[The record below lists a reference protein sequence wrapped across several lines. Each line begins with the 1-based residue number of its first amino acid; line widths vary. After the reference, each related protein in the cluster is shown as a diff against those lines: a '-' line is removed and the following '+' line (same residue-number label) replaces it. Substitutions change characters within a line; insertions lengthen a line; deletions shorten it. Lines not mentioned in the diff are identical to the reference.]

1 MPYNISMPIPE
12 TTDVGELIRFF
23 KKDKPDASHNQVVAI
38 AINVAKKNREKLKKS
53 EEKKASVRVVD
64 IEDDDGPQTG
74 PEAIAHALSKIDIEQ
89 VKKEAR
95 NTIKE
100 GKKTKRPA
108 AVALLRIAEGLE
120 RNGLTPDDYMISAVP
135 VIPPKFRP
143 FSAMGGSFIPG
154 DANVLYKDLW
164 DLLEAH
170 KEERSIFG
178 DANSGQSRL
187 DLYDAVRSVYG
198 YGDAVKPKTKAKDIK
213 GFLSVLTGKTAKH
226 SFFQRKMLSK
236 NQDST
241 GRSTIIVD
249 SDYGIDDIGIPEKMA
264 FKMYAPY
271 IQRRLRM
278 SGMSDMEAL
287 KSTRD
292 RDDRARRA
300 LEKEMEVRP
309 VVYSRAPAWHK
320 FSVLSGNPKLI
331 EGNAIK
337 TNPFVAAGLGADYDG
352 DTINVHVPASPA
364 AVKEAYDTLM
374 PSTFPFSNRNQD
386 SLVPL
391 PKQEQILGLYTA
403 ATSPSTAPIDF
414 ASEKEAIE
422 AIKSGKIP
430 LSADVTINGKG

>member
-1 MPYNISMPIPE
+1 MPIPE

-38 AINVAKKNREKLKKS
+38 AINVAKKNREKLKKE
-53 EEKKASVRVVD
+53 EEKKASVRIVD
-64 IEDDDGPQTG
+64 TDKDDDSPQTG
-74 PEAIAHALSKIDIEQ
+74 PEAIAYALSKLDMEQ
-89 VKKEAR
+89 VKKEAKD
-95 NTIKE
+95 TIKE

-120 RNGLTPDDYMISAVP
+120 RNGLTPEDYMITAVP

-164 DLLEAH
+164 DLMEVH
-170 KEERSIFG
+170 NEEKSIFG
-178 DANSGQSRL
+178 DAHSGQSRL

-241 GRSTIIVD
+241 GRSTIVVD
-249 SDYGIDDIGIPEKMA
+249 PDYGIDDIGIPEAIA

-278 SGMSDMEAL
+278 SGMSDIDAL
-287 KSTRD
+287 KHTKD
-292 RDDRARRA
+292 RDEHAKRA

-320 FSVLSGNPKLI
+320 FSVLAGKPRLT
-331 EGNAIK
+331 EGNAIAI
-337 TNPFVAAGLGADYDG
+337 NPFVTTGMNADFDG
-352 DTINVHVPASPA
+352 DTINVHVPASPS
-364 AVKEAYDTLM
+364 AVKEAQEKLM
-374 PSTFPFSNRNQD
+374 PSTFPFSNRD
-386 SLVPL
+386 TDKLVPL

-403 ATSPSTAPIDF
+403 ATSPKTTPIDF
-414 ASEKEAIE
+414 PSEQEAIA

-430 LSADVTINGKG
+430 LSADITIKGKG

>member
-1 MPYNISMPIPE
+1 MPIPE

-38 AINVAKKNREKLKKS
+38 ALNVAKKNREKLKKS
-53 EEKKASVRVVD
+53 EEKKASVKV
-64 IEDDDGPQTG
+64 IDDGDNDGPQTG
-74 PEAIAHALSKIDIEQ
+74 PEAIAYALSKIDMEQ
-89 VKKEAR
+89 VKREAR
-95 NTIKE
+95 ETIKE

-108 AVALLRIAEGLE
+108 AVALLRIAEGLD
-120 RNGLTPDDYMISAVP
+120 RNGLEPSDYMINAVP

-164 DLLEAH
+164 DLMEAH
-170 KEERSIFG
+170 NEERSIFG
-178 DANSGQSRL
+178 DSHSGQSRL
-187 DLYDAVRSVYG
+187 DLYDAVKSVYG

-241 GRSTIIVD
+241 GRSTIVVD
-249 SDYGIDDIGIPEKMA
+249 PDYGIDDIGIPESIA
-264 FKMYAPY
+264 FKVYAPY

-287 KSTRD
+287 KHTRE
-292 RDDRARRA
+292 RDEHARRA

-320 FSVLSGNPKLI
+320 FSILAAKPKLT
-331 EGNAIK
+331 EGNAIAI
-337 TNPFVAAGLGADYDG
+337 NPFVTTGLNADFDG
-352 DTINVHVPASPA
+352 DTINVHVPASPS
-364 AVKEAYDTLM
+364 AVKEAYEKLM
-374 PSTFPFSNRNQD
+374 PSTFPFSNRDQD
-386 SLVPL
+386 KLVPL

-403 ATSPSTAPIDF
+403 ATSSATPPIDF
-414 ASEKEAIE
+414 PSEQAAIE

-430 LSADVTINGKG
+430 LSADITINGKA

>member
-1 MPYNISMPIPE
+1 MPIPE

-38 AINVAKKNREKLKKS
+38 AINVAKKNREKLKKN
-53 EEKKASVRVVD
+53 EEKKASVRIVD
-64 IEDDDGPQTG
+64 TDEDDDAPQTG
-74 PEAIAHALSKIDIEQ
+74 PEAIAYALSKLDMEQ
-89 VKKEAR
+89 VKKEAKD
-95 NTIKE
+95 TIKE

-120 RNGLTPDDYMISAVP
+120 RNGLTPEDYMITAVP

-164 DLLEAH
+164 DLMEAH
-170 KEERSIFG
+170 NEEKSIFG
-178 DANSGQSRL
+178 DAHSGQSRL

-249 SDYGIDDIGIPEKMA
+249 PDYGIDEIGIPEKMA

-287 KSTRD
+287 KSTRE
-292 RDDRARRA
+292 RDERARRA

-337 TNPFVAAGLGADYDG
+337 TNPFVAGGLGADYDG

-364 AVKEAYDTLM
+364 AVKEAYETLM

-386 SLVPL
+386 NLVPL

-403 ATSPSTAPIDF
+403 ATSPATAPINF
-414 ASEKEAIE
+414 ASEQEAIA

-430 LSADVTINGKG
+430 LSADITINGKG

>member
-1 MPYNISMPIPE
+1 MPIPE

-38 AINVAKKNREKLKKS
+38 ALNVAKKNREKLKKA

-64 IEDDDGPQTG
+64 VEEDDGPQTG
-74 PEAIAHALSKIDIEQ
+74 PEAIAYALSKIDMEQ
-89 VKKEAR
+89 VKREAR
-95 NTIKE
+95 DTIKE

-108 AVALLRIAEGLE
+108 AVALLRLAEGLD
-120 RNGLTPDDYMISAVP
+120 RNGLEPSDYMIKAVP
-135 VIPPKFRP
+135 VIPPKYRP

-164 DLLEAH
+164 DLMEAH
-170 KEERSIFG
+170 NEERSIFG
-178 DANSGQSRL
+178 DKHSGQSRL
-187 DLYDAVRSVYG
+187 DLYDAVKSVYG

-241 GRSTIIVD
+241 GRSTIVID
-249 SDYGIDDIGIPEKMA
+249 PDYGIDDIGIPEAIA
-264 FKMYAPY
+264 FKVYAPY

-278 SGMSDMEAL
+278 SGMSDMDAL
-287 KSTRD
+287 KHTRE
-292 RDDRARRA
+292 RDEHARRA

-320 FSVLSGNPKLI
+320 FSILAAKPKLI
-331 EGNAIK
+331 SDGNAIAI
-337 TNPFVAAGLGADYDG
+337 NPFVTTGLGADFDG
-352 DTINVHVPASPA
+352 DTINVHVPASPS
-364 AVKEAYDTLM
+364 AVKEAYEKLM
-374 PSTFPFSNRNQD
+374 PSTFPFSNRDQD
-386 SLVPL
+386 KLVPL

-403 ATSPSTAPIDF
+403 ATSPATPPIDF
-414 ASEKEAIE
+414 PSEQAAIE
-422 AIKSGKIP
+422 AIKSGQIP
-430 LSADVTINGKG
+430 LSADITINGKA